1 MFVEYGQPF
10 FIELFMGTL
19 SVIIT
24 AGGIGKRMNSS
35 LPKQFILMF
44 EKPILMY
51 TIECFYHFDPKCQ
64 ILVTLPEDWKEY
76 WEELVTE
83 HEFKVPHRVVSG
95 GDERYHSIKN
105 ALQFCYG
112 DYIAVH
118 DGVRP
123 LVDEDTIH
131 KCIAKLRK
139 HDAVIP
145 VGLIAESLR
154 RKGGDG
160 KTIAVDRNEFLIV
173 QTPQCFKRE
182 TLVKTYDLKYHPGI
196 TDDAGLAEEA
206 GFIISTVQGNPEN
219 IKITTQA
226 DLKYAELFLK

>member
-1 MFVEYGQPF
+1 
-10 FIELFMGTL
+10 MGTL

-35 LPKQFILMF
+35 LPKQFIQIE

-51 TIECFYHFDPKCQ
+51 TIEKFYHFDPKCQ
-64 ILVTLPEDWKEY
+64 ILITLPEDWKSY
-76 WEELVTE
+76 WEELVIE
-83 HEFKVPHRVVSG
+83 QDFKIPHRVVSG

-105 ALQFCYG
+105 AIQFCYG

-123 LVDEDTIH
+123 LVNEATIQR
-131 KCIAKLRK
+131 CIAKLK
-139 HDAVIP
+139 KVDAVIP
-145 VGLIAESLR
+145 VVSIAESV
-154 RKGGDG
+154 RKKEKNG
-160 KTIAVDRNEFLIV
+160 KTFAVDRNDFLIV

-182 TLVKTYDLKYHPGI
+182 TLEKAYSLIYHSKI
-196 TDDAGLAEEA
+196 TDDAGLVEEA
-206 GFIISTVQGNPEN
+206 GFIISTVPGNQEN

>member
-1 MFVEYGQPF
+1 
-10 FIELFMGTL
+10 MGTL

-35 LPKQFILMF
+35 LPKQFIQIVD
-44 EKPILMY
+44 KPILMY
-51 TIECFYHFDPKCQ
+51 TIEKFYHFDPKCQ
-64 ILVTLPEDWKEY
+64 ILLTLPEDWKSY
-76 WEELVTE
+76 WEELAVE
-83 HEFKVPHRVVSG
+83 QDFKIPHRVVTG

-105 ALQFCYG
+105 AIQFCYG

-123 LVDEDTIH
+123 LIDGETIQR
-131 KCIAKLRK
+131 CVSKLRK
-139 HDAVIP
+139 CDAVIP
-145 VGLIAESLR
+145 VIPITDSLR

-160 KTIAVDRNEFLIV
+160 KTLAVDRNEFLIV

-182 TLVKTYDLKYHPGI
+182 TIEKAYSLDYHSKI

-206 GFIISTVQGNPEN
+206 GFVISTIQGNIEN

-226 DLKYAELFLK
+226 DLQYAELFLK

>member
-1 MFVEYGQPF
+1 MR
-10 FIELFMGTL
+10 TL

-35 LPKQFILMF
+35 LPKQFIRILD
-44 EKPILMY
+44 KPILMY
-51 TIECFYHFDPKCQ
+51 TIEKFYHFDPKSQ
-64 ILVTLPEDWKEY
+64 ILITLPEDWKSY
-76 WEELVTE
+76 WEELVIE
-83 HEFKVPHRVVSG
+83 QDFKIPHRIVTG

-105 ALQFCYG
+105 AIHYCYG
-112 DYIAVH
+112 DIIAVH

-123 LVDEDTIH
+123 LVSEATIQ

-139 HDAVIP
+139 TDAVIP
-145 VGLIAESLR
+145 VISVVESLR
-154 RKGGDG
+154 KKEENKG
-160 KTIAVDRNEFLIV
+160 TVAVDRSEYFIV

-182 TLVKTYDLKYHPGI
+182 ILEKSYSIEYHSKI
-196 TDDAGLAEEA
+196 NDDAGLVEEA
-206 GFIISTVQGNPEN
+206 GYEITTVQGNPEN